1 MKLKRI
7 LILSLTAIFLFSLTA
22 CGNNEIKKTEQNT
35 EITVT
40 PSPTEKPTPTPTPT
54 PTPIPEID
62 EVDRITEVHN
72 YNELIKALKTDVA
85 AIKLANDFSTENEET
100 SYVIID
106 RAVVLD
112 GNNVIIDFGFE
123 VTTGGVTIK
132 NFNIITSEY
141 GKAVSKNGELDA
153 DGNMINGNCAAI
165 KIYNTTIDA
174 VIIEKNTITHNVPLN
189 NNSSIYITDNTFA
202 YVINNNIKTDNEIYV
217 GLNTSGKVEGNTI
230 LKLEDNSTN

>member
-7 LILSLTAIFLFSLTA
+7 LILSLITFFLLSLTA
-22 CGNNEIKKTEQNT
+22 CKNNEIEKTEQNT

-40 PSPTEKPTPTPTPT
+40 PSPTEKPTPTPT

-72 YNELIKALKTDVA
+72 YNELTKALKTDIA
-85 AIKLANDFSTENEET
+85 AIKLADDFSTENEKT

-141 GKAVSKNGELDA
+141 GKAVSKNGELDT

-165 KIYNTTIDA
+165 EIYNTTIDA

-230 LKLEDNSTN
+230 LKLEDNSAN